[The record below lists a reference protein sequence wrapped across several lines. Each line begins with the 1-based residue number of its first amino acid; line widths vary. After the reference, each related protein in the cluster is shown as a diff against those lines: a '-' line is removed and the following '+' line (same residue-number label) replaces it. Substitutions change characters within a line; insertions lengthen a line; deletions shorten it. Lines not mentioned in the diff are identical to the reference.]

1 MAGNTVRKYNYEP
14 EEEARKSPRL
24 VVDPQK
30 VPYSAFEKLLAALGL
45 LGAVALITLN
55 VSASVS
61 ATYAQRQLTN
71 VKESITKQKNA
82 TADLQQEI
90 GELSSNTRLNKIA
103 QSQGLKLRENN
114 IRTIR

>member
-30 VPYSAFEKLLAALGL
+30 VPYSAFEKLLAVLGL
-45 LGAVALITLN
+45 LGAITLN

>member
-30 VPYSAFEKLLAALGL
+30 VPYSAFEKILSVVGL
-45 LGAVALITLN
+45 LGAAALITLN
-55 VSASVS
+55 ISASVS
-61 ATYAQRQLTN
+61 ATYAQRQLSE
-71 VKESITKQKNA
+71 VKKSITKQKNA

-103 QSQGLKLRENN
+103 ESQGLKLRESN

>member
-14 EEEARKSPRL
+14 EEEVRKSPRL

-30 VPYSAFEKLLAALGL
+30 VSYSAFEKLLAVLGL

-55 VSASVS
+55 VS

-114 IRTIR
+114 IRIIR

>member
-1 MAGNTVRKYNYEP
+1 MTYDALDRLTDVT
-14 EEEARKSPRL
+14 SPMYGTTGAH
-24 VVDPQK
+24 
-30 VPYSAFEKLLAALGL
+30 YSYDVLDNL
-45 LGAVALITLN
+45 T
-55 VSASVS
+55 SVTAPS
-61 ATYAQRQLTN
+61 TANEGTRAYCYDEHWQLTN

>member
-30 VPYSAFEKLLAALGL
+30 VSYSAFEKL